1 MMLRFTNPINFLLQ
15 QKKKKEQRVFDLFL
29 SNFFIDLYK
38 ELSDK
43 NLLSLRGSKGVI
55 DLWYYVGQKL
65 QFIDN
70 PLTVE
75 PSDKKYIWKA
85 LWYHAKNIAPG
96 DAKSRAGTQRDHFL
110 YCYKLAKFEKDFVK
124 NAGNWRDWMDFFD
137 SPILSNEIFLR
148 WFENNSQLIKEKK
161 IKNWLREFIKL
172 IRNEF
177 QNVDLSFLSEIEIDT
192 KGVIN

>member
-1 MMLRFTNPINFLLQ
+1 MAN
-15 QKKKKEQRVFDLFL
+15 
-29 SNFFIDLYK
+29 
-38 ELSDK
+38 
-43 NLLSLRGSKGVI
+43 NLLCLRGNKGVI
-55 DLWYYVGQKL
+55 ELWYFVGLKL

-70 PLTVE
+70 PQKVE
-75 PSDKKYIWKA
+75 PCDKKYIWKA
-85 LWYHAKNIAPG
+85 IWYHAKNIAPG

-148 WFENNSQLIKEKK
+148 WFENKALLIKKKK

-177 QNVDLSFLSEIEIDT
+177 QNIDMSFLSEKEIFDRCNIIL
-192 KGVIN
+192 KKFFEAES